1 LGGQRFHHFALE
13 LRDVYLAELIDVCE
27 DLFRQFFLIIF
38 KQVDQKSRAAG
49 DIELAAELVGRL
61 FIHLANQV
69 EEELDY
75 VGLETVNL
83 RLMSPSALNSSGCS
97 FAGLACS
104 SPSSSSFSLIFIL
117 CIILFSF

>member
-1 LGGQRFHHFALE
+1 MGQGEDMSGCQPQKHAYELGGQRFHHFALE

-49 DIELAAELVGRL
+49 DIELAAELVGRF
-61 FIHLANQV
+61 FIHLTDQV

-83 RLMSPSALNSSGCS
+83 RLCPRQH
-97 FAGLACS
+97 
-104 SPSSSSFSLIFIL
+104 
-117 CIILFSF
+117 